1 MYIVYA
7 LISNNKNWIY
17 VGFSDNIDDRIN
29 RHQKGYEKTTA
40 PYRPFTV
47 IQLACAFDRIEARRL
62 EKWYKTSYGKT
73 SIRLLITT
81 LHYSGDTSLS
91 TDR

>member
-7 LISNNKNWIY
+7 LISNRRDWIY
-17 VGFSDNIDDRIN
+17 VGFSDTIEDRIN
-29 RHQKGYEKTTA
+29 RHQSGYEKTTA

-47 IQLACAFDRIEARRL
+47 IQLACAFERIEARRL
-62 EKWYKTSYGKT
+62 EKWYKTSYGKDT
-73 SIRLLITT
+73 IRILITT
-81 LHYSGDTSLS
+81 SFHGGDSSLS

>member
-7 LISNNKNWIY
+7 LISNRRDWIY

-47 IQLACAFDRIEARRL
+47 IQLACAFERIEARRL
-62 EKWYKTSYGKT
+62 EKWYKTSYGKAT
-73 SIRLLITT
+73 IRFLLTT
-81 LHYSGDTSLS
+81 LFHGGDSSLS